1 MRIRLFIME
10 FEINVTIR
18 SVISREMF
26 WHVYAKIPRH
36 TSKNVITEGDFK
48 YIFACNCEGTEQLQL
63 KTTYRAN
70 RKLQESRRKPAE
82 GIILSGVR
90 KNGQDCNRMALWR
103 IPTMGAEGE
112 SRSVICE
119 SLRQK
124 DSVKNTK
131 EKRKNR
137 SCFCISS
144 G

>member
-90 KNGQDCNRMALWR
+90 KTDRTVTGW
-103 IPTMGAEGE
+103 PSGE
-112 SRSVICE
+112 SQRWVP
-119 SLRQK
+119 K
-124 DSVKNTK
+124 VKADL
-131 EKRKNR
+131 
-137 SCFCISS
+137 
-144 G
+144 